1 MTGAVDAQVD
11 ASNLILHIKLY
22 IFGDRFNIVALKD
35 LTYTKSVAILR
46 ELRLHGEGADQDH
59 ILTFLKGLRLASEHL
74 PSTNDKLMVFLVEIL
89 AWAFKQ
95 IRVHP
100 EFTELLLAQ
109 PEVGVALCMNLDVGS
124 GVSPWL
130 GMDSDPP
137 LLRFRRYTGKDQDT
151 TGQGMRAMR
160 RCSASGWGCQFL
172 GFPLLQCLDCK
183 FTWQDARTGFGRST
197 WVPSNCRG
205 CGRADTPI
213 SPSECCPLCGD
224 VEVVSGDVKVV
235 SIDEVY
241 SW

>member
-46 ELRLHGEGADQDH
+46 ELRLHCEGADQDH

-74 PSTNDKLMVFLVEIL
+74 PSTNDELMVSLVEIL
-89 AWAFKQ
+89 ASAIKQ

-100 EFTELLLAQ
+100 KFTELLLAQ

-124 GVSPWL
+124 GVSPLL

-137 LLRFRRYTGKDQDT
+137 FVRSRRYTGKDQDS
-151 TGQGMRAMR
+151 TGQGMRAKR
-160 RCSASGWGCQFL
+160 KCIAWGCQFL
-172 GFPLLQCLDCK
+172 AFPLLQCLDCK
-183 FTWQDARTGFGRST
+183 FTWQDARTGSGRST

-205 CGRADTPI
+205 CGRADTPT
-213 SPSECCPLCGD
+213 SPIECCPLCGSAALP
-224 VEVVSGDVKVV
+224 SGIPVRYIKK
-235 SIDEVY
+235 
-241 SW
+241 